1 MDFGV
6 LGFGFLGI
14 WVLNFGVLGSAVL
27 GFWGFGFCGL
37 QELCILL
44 DEYWERLGLTVP
56 IYFSAGLTAQATV
69 YYKMLLSW
77 TNQKVQKAPLGR
89 STVDFSHGNHPPP
102 SPSPSVIHACHK
114 GWS

>member
-1 MDFGV
+1 MGFWV
-6 LGFGFLGI
+6 FGFAI
-14 WVLNFGVLGSAVL
+14 
-27 GFWGFGFCGL
+27 CGL

-44 DEYWERLGLTVP
+44 DEYWERLGLQVP

-89 STVDFSHGNHPPP
+89 STFDFSHGNHPPLSLP
-102 SPSPSVIHACHK
+102 HMCML
-114 GWS
+114 